1 MSLYQFFGS
10 EKKVNHERMEKLLG
24 LLQEHTRPVRPELL
38 GVIGEKH
45 LRQLMVNA
53 GGEPK
58 SVKYIVKSGIAD
70 GVPYMV
76 EIALCPFKVWVDGG
90 EESDRLLITG
100 VNFSATLENPF
111 DTFRGMAGMSEILAE
126 LRPGKKR
133 RSSSAFTT
141 PARTSNIWIAARA
154 ASAWSKNHGCRR
166 RY

>member
-1 MSLYQFFGS
+1 
-10 EKKVNHERMEKLLG
+10 
-24 LLQEHTRPVRPELL
+24 VRPELL
-38 GVIGEKH
+38 GVIGEEH

-111 DTFRGMAGMSEILAE
+111 NTFRGMEGLDEILTPANM
-126 LRPGKKR
+126 R
-133 RSSSAFTT
+133 RSSSASTT

-154 ASAWSKNHGCRR
+154 ALAWSDN
-166 RY
+166 